1 MTRFLFLHLFPFFL
15 DLDESY
21 VSLSKIN
28 NDSFTS
34 NTSKDGLKKSVVE
47 EEIKSNSEDKSKT
60 FVKDDNK
67 KLTEFNEENLKLKEV
82 YECLKVER

>member
-1 MTRFLFLHLFPFFL
+1 M
-15 DLDESY
+15 
-21 VSLSKIN
+21 
-28 NDSFTS
+28 
-34 NTSKDGLKKSVVE
+34 VE